1 MKTGFYPKLA
11 WQGIRKNRRLY
22 LPNLF
27 SCIGMVTV
35 FYMIASLAD
44 SPLVHS
50 ISGGRTLCSILEFGY
65 QVMAIFSALLMFYA
79 NGFLLRRRKR
89 EFGLYNILG
98 MGKWNIGRILFWEY
112 IIMALISLAAG
123 LGIGMGLA
131 KLFELGLM
139 HMVGGTITYDLTVSV
154 MALIQSVTIF
164 GGIFVLLFL
173 HALFQIHVSK
183 PVELMHSEQAGEK
196 PPKANR
202 LLGILGAVLLAGAYF
217 IAVSIQNPI
226 DTIGWFFIAVIMVIV
241 ATYLL
246 FISGSVVLCR
256 FLQKCKGYYYKA
268 NHFVSVSSMA
278 FRMKRNGAGLASI
291 CILLTMAM
299 VTISS
304 TTSLFA
310 GIEDS
315 AELESERD
323 FSLRL
328 HYEDAQSIA
337 PEHTAQV
344 QSRLEELMGQQR
356 LEPKDLWAYPSFRAY
371 GYLENGQAE
380 LKNDY
385 YETFL
390 EDHPGC
396 PFVQMY
402 VLSLSDYN
410 RLSGAQET
418 LEPDQVLLASTA
430 GYDWADITLGSS
442 SPLRVKSVV
451 RDSVF
456 LPSEPD
462 LQSTV
467 TILYMAVPDLQAHLE
482 QMQGELAVDPYLY
495 SYYFVCEFDTDA
507 SYERQLAFNEVLNE
521 ELSNMAQDELLSGY
535 SYSSWAEDRAYLYA
549 TYGGLCFLGI
559 VLSAVFLSAAVL
571 IIYYKQ
577 ITEGYEDQARF
588 SIMQDV
594 GMTDREI
601 RRSINSQMLTV
612 FFLPLFT
619 ALSHLLF
626 AFPMI
631 SKLLQLFL
639 TFETKTLLYA
649 TGICFLSAAL
659 LYVLIYRITS
669 NAYYTIVRSGN

>member
-11 WQGIRKNRRLY
+11 WEGIRKNKRLY

-27 SCIGMVTV
+27 SCIAMVMI
-35 FYMIASLAD
+35 FYIIASLAD
-44 SPLVHS
+44 SPLVLS
-50 ISGGRTLCSILEFGY
+50 IGGGRTLSSILGFGRW
-65 QVMAIFSALLMFYA
+65 VMGIFSALLLFYA

-112 IIMALISLAAG
+112 VIMVLISLVVGLG
-123 LGIGMGLA
+123 LGIGLA

-139 HMVGGTITYDLTVSV
+139 HMVNGVITYDLTVSV
-154 MALIQSVTIF
+154 SAMLQSVVIF
-164 GGIFVLLFL
+164 GVIFVLLFF

-196 PPKANR
+196 PPKANW

-217 IAVSIQNPI
+217 IAVSIKNPI
-226 DTIGWFFIAVIMVIV
+226 DAIGWFFIAVIMVII

-304 TTSLFA
+304 TTSLFVSIENSA
-310 GIEDS
+310 GYGNERGISLRFHYDEIEDITQG
-315 AELESERD
+315 R
-323 FSLRL
+323 
-328 HYEDAQSIA
+328 I
-337 PEHTAQV
+337 TQV
-344 QSRLEELMGQQR
+344 LPRLEKLMDQQV
-356 LEPKDLWAYPSFRAY
+356 LEPKELWDYPRFQGY
-371 GYLENGQAE
+371 GYLADGQLE
-380 LKNDY
+380 LKEDY
-385 YETFL
+385 WNEFEEKHDVST
-390 EDHPGC
+390 
-396 PFVQMY
+396 FVQVY
-402 VLSLSDYN
+402 VMPLADYN
-410 RLSGAQET
+410 RLSGTQET
-418 LEPDQVLLASTA
+418 LEADEVLLLSRTD
-430 GYDWADITLGSS
+430 YDRAELSLGSVK
-442 SPLRVKSVV
+442 LRVKGVV
-451 RDSVF
+451 QSSPF
-456 LPSEPD
+456 LSE
-462 LQSTV
+462 QSDDPGTLPLIYLV
-467 TILYMAVPDLQAHLE
+467 VPDLLAHLE
-482 QMQGELAVDPYLY
+482 QMQGELDVDPYLY
-495 SYYFVCEFDTDA
+495 NYFFIYEFDLA
-507 SYERQLAFNEVLNE
+507 SSYEKQLAFCDALNE
-521 ELSNMAQDELLSGY
+521 EMSKMARDELLDGY
-535 SYSSWAEDRAYLYA
+535 LYSAWAEDRANLYA
-549 TYGGLCFLGI
+549 TYGGLFFLGI
-559 VLSAVFLSAAVL
+559 VLSAVFLGAAVL

-588 SIMQDV
+588 SIMQNV

-612 FFLPLFT
+612 FFLPLCT

-626 AFPMI
+626 AFPLI
-631 SKLLQLFL
+631 HKLLQLFL
-639 TFETKTLLYA
+639 MANTETLFYA

-659 LYVLIYRITS
+659 LYVIIYRITS
-669 NAYYTIVRSGN
+669 NAYYTIVRSGK